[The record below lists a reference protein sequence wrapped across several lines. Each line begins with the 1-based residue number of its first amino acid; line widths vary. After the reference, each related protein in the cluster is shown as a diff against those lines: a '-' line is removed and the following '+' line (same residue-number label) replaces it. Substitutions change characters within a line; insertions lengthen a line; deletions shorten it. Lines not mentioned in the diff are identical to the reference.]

1 MWEPRALTVSE
12 GASKAQDRFLPS
24 FQIRGRDLSS
34 NHPLPVPGRE
44 QGDATIVLTKH
55 QRKEAELS
63 SSSGTPSGL
72 SEREDRAGPGALAE
86 QDELMK
92 AIVQDEYGSP
102 DVLDLRD
109 IDWPRIADDEVL
121 VRVRAAGVNPG
132 DWAIMNGLPYIARPV
147 YGLGKPKNAVR
158 GTDVAGTVEAVG
170 SGVRRFQ
177 PGDEVFGWCGDL
189 GGAFAEY
196 ASVSED
202 ALAPKPANLTF
213 EQAAAV
219 PMAGIV
225 ALQALRDRGNV
236 RAGQRV
242 LINGASGGIGT
253 FAVQIAKA
261 LGAEV
266 TGVCSTRNVEMVR
279 SIGADHVIDYTRE
292 DLTQK
297 DQRYD
302 FILDNVANH
311 SLSDLR
317 GALTPAGTL
326 VPNGGGFDNH
336 WFASG
341 GRVISAHVLNR
352 FVSNGLRPFIVS
364 PKLEDLLALKE
375 LIEAGKL
382 TPVIDRTYPLSE
394 ASRAIGHVGGGHAR
408 GKVVIT
414 VPGQGA

>member
-1 MWEPRALTVSE
+1 
-12 GASKAQDRFLPS
+12 
-24 FQIRGRDLSS
+24 
-34 NHPLPVPGRE
+34 
-44 QGDATIVLTKH
+44 
-55 QRKEAELS
+55 
-63 SSSGTPSGL
+63 
-72 SEREDRAGPGALAE
+72 
-86 QDELMK
+86 MK

-102 DVLDLRD
+102 DVLELRD
-109 IDWPRIADDEVL
+109 IDKPEVGDDEVL
-121 VRVRAAGVNPG
+121 VRVHAAGVNPG
-132 DWAIMNGLPYIARPV
+132 DWAITSGLPYIARPV
-147 YGLGKPKNAVR
+147 YGLRKPKNAVR

-170 SGVRRFQ
+170 AGVRRFRA
-177 PGDEVFGWCGDL
+177 GEEVFGWCGGL

-202 ALAPKPANLTF
+202 ALAPKPANLSF
-213 EQAAAV
+213 EEAAAV
-219 PMAGIV
+219 PMAGMV

-236 RAGQRV
+236 RAGHKV

-292 DLTQK
+292 DFTHK

-311 SLSDLR
+311 TLSDLR
-317 GALTPAGTL
+317 GALTRTGTL

-341 GRVISAHVLNR
+341 GRVIGAHVLNR
-352 FVSNGLRPFIVS
+352 FVSQSLRPFIVS
-364 PKLEDLLALKE
+364 PKLEDLVVLGE
-375 LIEAGKL
+375 LIEAGEV
-382 TPVIDRTYPLSE
+382 TPVIDRAYPLSE
-394 ASRAIGHVGGGHAR
+394 TPEAIDHVGGGHAR
-408 GKVVIT
+408 GKVAVT
-414 VPGQGA
+414 V